1 MEDIVI
7 LRVVN
12 GSDFFCIFTAVVEE
26 EGIETARKSIRLHKT
41 STTPS
46 TVFNP
51 AIGEAMIELDSDED
65 EN

>member
-1 MEDIVI
+1 M

-26 EGIETARKSIRLHKT
+26 EGIETARKSIRVLKANT
-41 STTPS
+41 SSS
-46 TVFNP
+46 T
-51 AIGEAMIELDSDED
+51 AIKVGGETIIELDSDE